1 MRSSKF
7 PSPPRLAVW
16 LVKRLERYQINH
28 AIIDDLHEV
37 FMRIW
42 REQGYIF
49 ACFWY
54 WGQCLDAVIKDIL
67 FNLRWGF
74 IMFKNYLK
82 IVFRNIKKHKG
93 FSFINISGLAIGIA
107 CFFLIMLYVQF
118 EMSYDKFHKNSD
130 RIYRAVPEL
139 WNYIFT
145 PPPLAPIL
153 KEEYP
158 EIESIARISRFGIS
172 RRDRILFLHKGKQ
185 ILENDV
191 FLADPEI
198 FDVLTLDLIKGN
210 PQTALS
216 DPKSIIMTEAMAEK
230 YFGNENPMGKTLIY
244 ENSHAFQVTG
254 IMKNYPENSHLS
266 INFIIPFENNR
277 IVQGYDLTSWG
288 WNYVHTFCLIHEKAD
303 IKAMEKRSNAMLIKH
318 RFNNEANEYNKDDQ
332 IYFFPITKIYLHPPA
347 GGGPYKFLC
356 ILALI
361 AFFILIVACIN
372 YINLTTAR
380 SVNRAK
386 EIGIRKVVGAN
397 RKQLVIQ
404 LLLESTLISVFAF
417 CFSLII
423 IYMFLPVFN
432 QLVDRNLSLDLMN
445 NFQFT
450 RLFFFLVVLVS
461 IVSGSYPALFISS
474 FNPVSTIKGNL
485 KTSSKGKVLKNSLV
499 IFQFGISI
507 ILIFCTFVVKNQL
520 DFIQNKETGFTKD
533 QIVNIVVRDKNARK
547 NFENITMELQKNPK
561 IIAASASS
569 HLPNGIGYSSSIWWP
584 GKTEDEK
591 SVQSNFGM
599 ADFNFC
605 SVFDLKIVRGRDFSK
620 KELIDRNGAFLINE
634 SAAKELK
641 WDNPLGKKI
650 HCWGNVGRIVG
661 IMKDFNFR
669 SFYSQISP
677 LSIFL
682 NPNMQTEA
690 LAFNERNEYY
700 ISVKIRGNSIPET
713 IEFLKQEMKRFSPDY
728 PFEYFFF
735 NDLFNMTYGRV
746 ERTGNIFSSFALI
759 SIFISCLGLVGLSAY
774 MAVMR
779 TKEIGIR
786 KVLGAKSVNIF
797 YILSKEFV
805 IWILISTIFA
815 FPIGWYFMNKWLR
828 EFAYRT
834 DLSVWIFL
842 LSGLAAF
849 CIALLTVSYQSI
861 KAATANPVDSL
872 RYE

>member
-1 MRSSKF
+1 
-7 PSPPRLAVW
+7 
-16 LVKRLERYQINH
+16 
-28 AIIDDLHEV
+28 
-37 FMRIW
+37 
-42 REQGYIF
+42 
-49 ACFWY
+49 
-54 WGQCLDAVIKDIL
+54 
-67 FNLRWGF
+67 
-74 IMFKNYLK
+74 MFKNYLK
-82 IVFRNIKKHKG
+82 IALRNIKKHKG
-93 FSFINISGLAIGIA
+93 FSFINISGLAVGIA

-130 RIYRAVPEL
+130 RIYRAVPGL
-139 WNYIFT
+139 YNYVFT

-198 FDVLTLDLIKGN
+198 FDVLTLNLIKGD

-216 DPKSIIMTEAMAEK
+216 DPNSIIITEAMAEK
-230 YFGNENPMGKTLIY
+230 YFGNEDPMGKTLIF

-277 IVQGYDLTSWG
+277 IVQGYDLTSWD

-318 RFNNEANEYNKDDQ
+318 RFNNEVNEYNKDDQ

-347 GGGPYKFLC
+347 GGGPYNFLC

-397 RKQLVIQ
+397 RKQLIRQ

-417 CFSLII
+417 CFLLII

-445 NFQFT
+445 NFQFIQ
-450 RLFFFLVVLVS
+450 LFFFLFVLVS

-474 FNPVSTIKGNL
+474 FKPVSTIKGNL
-485 KTSSKGKVLKNSLV
+485 KASSKGKAMKNSLV

-520 DFIQNKETGFTKD
+520 GFIQNRETGFTKD
-533 QIVNIVVRDKNARK
+533 RVVNIVVRDKNARK
-547 NFENITMELQKNPK
+547 NFENITLELQKNPE

-569 HLPNGIGYSSSIWWP
+569 HLPDSIGYSSSIWWP

-591 SVQSNFGM
+591 SVHSNFGM
-599 ADFNFC
+599 ADFSFC
-605 SVFDLKIVRGRDFSK
+605 SVFDIKIVRGRDFSK

-650 HCWGNVGRIVG
+650 HCFGSDGRIVG

-669 SFYSQISP
+669 SFYSEISP
-677 LSIFL
+677 LAIFL
-682 NPNMQTEA
+682 NPNMQTES

-713 IEFLKQEMKRFSPDY
+713 IGFLKQEMKSFSPDY

-735 NDLFNMTYGRV
+735 NDLFNMTYRRV

-774 MAVMR
+774 MAVIR

-786 KVLGAKSVNIF
+786 KVLGANSVNIF
-797 YILSKEFV
+797 YILSKKFV
-805 IWILISTIFA
+805 IWILISTVFA
-815 FPIGWYFMNKWLR
+815 FPISWYFMNKWLQ

-842 LSGLAAF
+842 LSGLTAF

>member
-1 MRSSKF
+1 MSKK
-7 PSPPRLAVW
+7 PVHPPYLAKK
-16 LVKRLERYQINH
+16 LLS
-28 AIIDDLHEV
+28 
-37 FMRIW
+37 FMRRYSEEYSSGGDLVEEY
-42 REQGYIF
+42 REIARERGRCIAYL
-49 ACFWY
+49 WY
-54 WGQCLDAVIKDIL
+54 WWQVLYAIPVYIMLQIEFG
-67 FNLRWGF
+67 GTMF
-74 IMFKNYLK
+74 INYLK
-82 IVFRNIKKHKG
+82 VAFRNIKKQKS
-93 FSFINISGLAIGIA
+93 FSMINISGLAVGIA

-118 EMSYDKFHKNSD
+118 EMSYDKFHKNSG
-130 RIYRAVPEL
+130 RIYRAVPNLE
-139 WNYIFT
+139 NYVFT

-172 RRDRILFLHKGKQ
+172 RRDRILFLYKGKQ

-216 DPKSIIMTEAMAEK
+216 DPNSIIMTEAMAEK
-230 YFGNENPMGKTLIY
+230 YFGDEDPMGKTLTY

-277 IVQGYDLTSWG
+277 IIQGYDLTSWG
-288 WNYVHTFCLIHEKAD
+288 WQYVHTFCLIHEKAD

-318 RFNNEANEYNKDDQ
+318 RYNNEVNEHNKDDQ

-347 GGGPYKFLC
+347 GGGPYNFLC
-356 ILALI
+356 ILILT

-397 RKQLVIQ
+397 RKQLIRQ
-404 LLLESTLISVFAF
+404 LLLESTLVTVFAF

-432 QLVDRNLSLDLMN
+432 RLVDRNLSLDPMN
-445 NFQFT
+445 NFQFIQ
-450 RLFFFLVVLVS
+450 LFFFLFVLVG
-461 IVSGSYPALFISS
+461 IASGSYPALFISS
-474 FNPVSTIKGNL
+474 FKPASTIKGHL
-485 KTSSKGKVLKNSLV
+485 KTSSKGKVLKNSLA

-520 DFIQNKETGFTKD
+520 DFIQNKETGFAKD

-547 NFENITMELQKNPK
+547 NFENITMELQKNPE

-569 HLPNGIGYSSSIWWP
+569 HLPNSIGYSGGISWP
-584 GKTEDEK
+584 GKTKDEK

-599 ADFNFC
+599 ADFDFC
-605 SVFDLKIVRGRDFSK
+605 RVFDLKIVRGRDFSK

-634 SAAKELK
+634 SAANELM
-641 WDNPLGKKI
+641 WDNPLGKEI
-650 HCWGNVGRIVG
+650 SCWGSTGRIVG
-661 IMKDFNFR
+661 IMEDFNFR
-669 SFYSQISP
+669 SFYSKISP

-735 NDLFNMTYGRV
+735 NDFFNMTYSSV

-774 MAVMR
+774 MAVTR

-797 YILSKEFV
+797 YNLSKEFV

-815 FPIGWYFMNKWLR
+815 FPVGWYFMNKWLQ

-842 LSGLAAF
+842 LSGLAALAV
-849 CIALLTVSYQSI
+849 ALLTVSYQSI
-861 KAATANPVDSL
+861 KAATANPADSL

>member
-1 MRSSKF
+1 MKHSQSRFPKFGDWLLNILARYDVNPHLRGDFDEEFSSIYATKGF
-7 PSPPRLAVW
+7 VRAW
-16 LVKRLERYQINH
+16 
-28 AIIDDLHEV
+28 
-37 FMRIW
+37 
-42 REQGYIF
+42 
-49 ACFWY
+49 FWY
-54 WGQCLDAVIKDIL
+54 WTHLLRSLPVFIKDIL
-67 FNLRWGF
+67 YWRF

-82 IVFRNIKKHKG
+82 IAFRNIEKHKG
-93 FSFINISGLAIGIA
+93 FSFINISGLALGIA

-118 EMSYDKFHKNSD
+118 EMSYDKFHKNSN
-130 RIYRAVPEL
+130 RIYRAVPGL
-139 WNYIFT
+139 WNYVFT

-153 KEEYP
+153 REEYP

-198 FDVLTLDLIKGN
+198 FDVLTLDLIKGDS
-210 PQTALS
+210 QTALS
-216 DPKSIIMTEAMAEK
+216 DPNSIIMTEAMAEK
-230 YFGNENPMGKTLIY
+230 YFGNEDPMGKTLTY
-244 ENSHAFQVTG
+244 ENTHAFQVTG
-254 IMKNYPENSHLS
+254 IMKNYPKNSHLS

-288 WNYVHTFCLIHEKAD
+288 WQYVHTFCLIHEKAD
-303 IKAMEKRSNAMLIKH
+303 IKAMEKRSNTILTKY
-318 RFNNEANEYNKDDQ
+318 RYNNEVNEHNKDDQ

-347 GGGPYKFLC
+347 GGGPYNFLC

-361 AFFILIVACIN
+361 AFFILIAACIN

-397 RKQLVIQ
+397 RKQLVRQ
-404 LLLESTLISVFAF
+404 LLLESTVISVFAF

-432 QLVDRNLSLDLMN
+432 QLVDRNLSLDIMN
-445 NFQFT
+445 NFQFIG
-450 RLFFFLVVLVS
+450 LFFFLIVLVS

-474 FNPVSTIKGNL
+474 YKPVSTIKGNL
-485 KTSSKGKVLKNSLV
+485 RTSSKGKVLKNSLV

-520 DFIQNKETGFTKD
+520 DFIQNRETGFTKN
-533 QIVNIVVRDKNARK
+533 QIVNIVVRDKNVRK

-569 HLPNGIGYSSSIWWP
+569 HLPNGIGYSSNIWWP
-584 GKTEDEK
+584 EKTEDEK
-591 SVQSNFGM
+591 SVHSNFGM
-599 ADFNFC
+599 TDFNFC
-605 SVFDLKIVRGRDFSK
+605 SVYDIEIVRGRDFSK

-641 WDNPLGKKI
+641 WDNPLGKTI
-650 HCWGNVGRIVG
+650 HCWGSAGRIVG

-669 SFYSQISP
+669 SFYSEISP
-677 LSIFL
+677 LAIFL
-682 NPNMQTEA
+682 NPNMQTESQ
-690 LAFNERNEYY
+690 AFNERNEYY
-700 ISVKIRGNSIPET
+700 ISVKINGESIPET
-713 IEFLKQEMKRFSPDY
+713 IGFLKQEMKSVSPDY

-735 NDLFNMTYGRV
+735 NDLFNMTYRRV

-774 MAVMR
+774 LAVIR

-786 KVLGAKSVNIF
+786 KVLGAKSGNIF
-797 YILSKEFV
+797 YILSKGFV
-805 IWILISTIFA
+805 KWILISTIFA
-815 FPIGWYFMNKWLR
+815 FPIGWYFMNKWLQ
-828 EFAYRT
+828 EFAYRI

-842 LSGLAAF
+842 LSGLLVF

-861 KAATANPVDSL
+861 KAATANPADSL

>member
-1 MRSSKF
+1 MRKKRGSI
-7 PSPPRLAVW
+7 PGLAAWILARMIRDEDRLSI
-16 LVKRLERYQINH
+16 LSDFSENYEELINKKGHLE
-28 AIIDDLHEV
+28 
-37 FMRIW
+37 
-42 REQGYIF
+42 
-49 ACFWY
+49 ACRWY
-54 WGQCLDAVIKDIL
+54 WSQVLKSIPMFMTNIL
-67 FNLRWGF
+67 YWRF
-74 IMFKNYLK
+74 IMFNNYLK
-82 IVFRNIKKHKG
+82 IALRNIKKHKG
-93 FSFINISGLAIGIA
+93 FSFINISGLAVGIA

-130 RIYRAVPEL
+130 RIYRAVPGL
-139 WNYIFT
+139 YNYVFT

-198 FDVLTLDLIKGN
+198 FDVLTLDLIKGDSH
-210 PQTALS
+210 TALS
-216 DPKSIIMTEAMAEK
+216 DPNSIIMTEAMAEK
-230 YFGNENPMGKTLIY
+230 YFGNEDPMGKTLTY

-288 WNYVHTFCLIHEKAD
+288 WKYVHTFCLIHEKAD

-318 RFNNEANEYNKDDQ
+318 RFNNEVNEYNKDDQ

-347 GGGPYKFLC
+347 GGGPYNFLC

-361 AFFILIVACIN
+361 AFFILIVACVN
-372 YINLTTAR
+372 YINLTIAR
-380 SVNRAK
+380 SVSRAK

-397 RKQLVIQ
+397 RKQLVKQ
-404 LLLESTLISVFAF
+404 LLLESTLITVFAF

-423 IYMFLPVFN
+423 IYLFLPVFN

-445 NFQFT
+445 NSQFIG
-450 RLFFFLVVLVS
+450 LFFFLVVLVS

-474 FNPVSTIKGNL
+474 YKPVSTIKGNL
-485 KTSSKGKVLKNSLV
+485 QTSSKGEVLKNSLV

-507 ILIFCTFVVKNQL
+507 ILIFCTFVVKKQI

-533 QIVNIVVRDKNARK
+533 QVINIVVRDKNARK

-569 HLPNGIGYSSSIWWP
+569 HLPNSIGYSSGIWWP
-584 GKTEDEK
+584 EKTDDEK
-591 SVQSNFGM
+591 SVHSNIGM

-605 SVFDLKIVRGRDFSK
+605 SVFDIEIVRGRDFSK

-641 WDNPLGKKI
+641 WENPLGKKI
-650 HCWGNVGRIVG
+650 HCWGNAGRIVG
-661 IMKDFNFR
+661 IMKNFNFR
-669 SFYSQISP
+669 SFYSEISP
-677 LSIFL
+677 LAIFL

-700 ISVKIRGNSIPET
+700 ISVKIRDDSIPET
-713 IEFLKQEMKRFSPDY
+713 IGFLKQEMKSFSPDY

-735 NDLFNMTYGRV
+735 NDLFNMTYRRV

-774 MAVMR
+774 MAVIR

-786 KVLGAKSVNIF
+786 KVLGANPVNIF
-797 YILSKEFV
+797 YMLSKDFGV
-805 IWILISTIFA
+805 WILISTVFA
-815 FPIGWYFMNKWLR
+815 FPIGWYFMNKWLQ

>member
-1 MRSSKF
+1 M
-7 PSPPRLAVW
+7 
-16 LVKRLERYQINH
+16 I
-28 AIIDDLHEV
+28 
-37 FMRIW
+37 
-42 REQGYIF
+42 
-49 ACFWY
+49 
-54 WGQCLDAVIKDIL
+54 
-67 FNLRWGF
+67 
-74 IMFKNYLK
+74 KNYLK
-82 IVFRNIKKHKG
+82 IALRNIKKHKG
-93 FSFINISGLAIGIA
+93 FSLINISGLALGIA

-130 RIYRAVPEL
+130 RIYRAVPGL
-139 WNYIFT
+139 YNYVFT

-172 RRDRILFLHKGKQ
+172 RRDRILFSHKEKQ

-198 FDVLTLDLIKGN
+198 FDVLTLDLIKGD
-210 PQTALS
+210 PQTALY
-216 DPKSIIMTEAMAEK
+216 DPNSIIMTEAMAEK
-230 YFGNENPMGKTLIY
+230 YFGNEDPMGKTLTY

-254 IMKNYPENSHLS
+254 IMRNYPENSHLS

-277 IVQGYDLTSWG
+277 IVQGYELTFWG
-288 WNYVHTFCLIHEKAD
+288 WNYVHTFCLIHEIAD

-318 RFNNEANEYNKDDQ
+318 RFNNEVNERNKDDQ

-347 GGGPYKFLC
+347 GGGPYNFLC

-372 YINLTTAR
+372 YVNLTTAR

-397 RKQLVIQ
+397 RKQLVRQ
-404 LLLESTLISVFAF
+404 LLLESTFITVLAF

-445 NFQFT
+445 NFQFIG
-450 RLFFFLVVLVS
+450 LFFFLVVLVS

-474 FNPVSTIKGNL
+474 YKPVSTIKGHL

-499 IFQFGISI
+499 VFQFGISI

-533 QIVNIVVRDKNARK
+533 QVVNIVVRDKNARK
-547 NFENITMELQKNPK
+547 NFENITMELQKNPR

-569 HLPNGIGYSSSIWWP
+569 HLPNSIGYSSGIWWP
-584 GKTEDEK
+584 EKTEDEK
-591 SVQSNFGM
+591 SVHSNFGI

-605 SVFDLKIVRGRDFSK
+605 RVFDIKIIRGRDFSK

-641 WDNPLGKKI
+641 WDNPLGKEI
-650 HCWGNVGRIVG
+650 SCWGSTGRIVG

-669 SFYSQISP
+669 SFYSKISP
-677 LSIFL
+677 LAIFL
-682 NPNMQTEA
+682 NPNMQTESQ
-690 LAFNERNEYY
+690 AFNERNEYY
-700 ISVKIRGNSIPET
+700 ISVKIRGESIPET
-713 IEFLKQEMKRFSPDY
+713 IGFLKQEIKSFSPDY

-735 NDLFNMTYGRV
+735 NDLFNMTYTRV

-774 MAVMR
+774 MAVIR

-786 KVLGAKSVNIF
+786 KVLGAKSGNIF

-805 IWILISTIFA
+805 KWILVSTVFA
-815 FPIGWYFMNKWLR
+815 FPIGWYFMKRWLQ
-828 EFAYRT
+828 EFAYRI

-861 KAATANPVDSL
+861 KAATADPVDSL

>member
-1 MRSSKF
+1 
-7 PSPPRLAVW
+7 
-16 LVKRLERYQINH
+16 
-28 AIIDDLHEV
+28 
-37 FMRIW
+37 
-42 REQGYIF
+42 
-49 ACFWY
+49 
-54 WGQCLDAVIKDIL
+54 
-67 FNLRWGF
+67 
-74 IMFKNYLK
+74 
-82 IVFRNIKKHKG
+82 
-93 FSFINISGLAIGIA
+93 
-107 CFFLIMLYVQF
+107 
-118 EMSYDKFHKNSD
+118 
-130 RIYRAVPEL
+130 
-139 WNYIFT
+139 
-145 PPPLAPIL
+145 
-153 KEEYP
+153 
-158 EIESIARISRFGIS
+158 
-172 RRDRILFLHKGKQ
+172 
-185 ILENDV
+185 
-191 FLADPEI
+191 
-198 FDVLTLDLIKGN
+198 
-210 PQTALS
+210 
-216 DPKSIIMTEAMAEK
+216 MTEAMADK
-230 YFGNENPMGKTLIY
+230 YFGREDPMGKTLTY

-254 IMKNYPENSHLS
+254 VMKNYPENSHLS
-266 INFIIPFENNR
+266 INFIMPFENNR

-288 WNYVHTFCLIHEKAD
+288 WQYLHTFCLIHEKAD
-303 IKAMEKRSNAMLIKH
+303 IKAMEKRSNAILIKH
-318 RFNNEANEYNKDDQ
+318 RFNNEVNEHNRDDK

-347 GGGPYKFLC
+347 GGGPYNFLC

-397 RKQLVIQ
+397 RKQLIRQ
-404 LLLESTLISVFAF
+404 LLLESTLITVFAF

-432 QLVDRNLSLDLMN
+432 LLVDRNLTLDLMN
-445 NFQFT
+445 NFQFI

-474 FNPVSTIKGNL
+474 FRPASTIKGNL
-485 KTSSKGKVLKNSLV
+485 KTSSKGKALKNSLV

-507 ILIFCTFVVKNQL
+507 VLIFCTFVVKNQL

-533 QIVNIVVRDKNARK
+533 RIVNIVVRDKKARK

-584 GKTEDEK
+584 EKTEDEK
-591 SVQSNFGM
+591 YVQSNFGM
-599 ADFNFC
+599 ADFSFC
-605 SVFDLKIVRGRDFSK
+605 SVFDLKIVRGRDFSR

-650 HCWGNVGRIVG
+650 HCFGSAGRIVG
-661 IMKDFNFR
+661 IMEDFNFR
-669 SFYSQISP
+669 SFYSEISP
-677 LSIFL
+677 LAIFL

-700 ISVKIRGNSIPET
+700 ISVKISSDSIPAT

-735 NDLFNMTYGRV
+735 NDLFNMTYRRV

-774 MAVMR
+774 IAVMR

-786 KVLGAKSVNIF
+786 KVLGANLANIF

-805 IWILISTIFA
+805 KWILISAIFA
-815 FPIGWYFMNKWLR
+815 FPIGWYFMNKWLQ
-828 EFAYRT
+828 EFAYRA
-834 DLSVWIFL
+834 DLSVWTFL

-849 CIALLTVSYQSI
+849 CIALLTVSFQSI
-861 KAATANPVDSL
+861 KAATTNPVDSL